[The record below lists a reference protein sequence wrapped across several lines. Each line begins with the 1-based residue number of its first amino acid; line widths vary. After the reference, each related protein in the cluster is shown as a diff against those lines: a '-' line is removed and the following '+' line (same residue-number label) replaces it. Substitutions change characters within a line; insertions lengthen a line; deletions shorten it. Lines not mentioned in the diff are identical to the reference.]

1 MVTSKIT
8 VGTGLIVTRNNEEI
22 LLVMDR
28 RRKLGGRREKWGI
41 IGGVLEEN
49 LTFEDNALKEALEE
63 TGYKV
68 RLTGVVGI
76 YQHVEEE
83 YNRISIIYKAEPL
96 AKIREP
102 MEDEI
107 EKVQWFR
114 FDEIPFDDLR
124 FAHNEQMIR
133 DALLESQATMMCNLQ
148 FIRTGYQ

>member
-1 MVTSKIT
+1 MGTSKIT

-41 IGGVLEEN
+41 IGGTLEEN
-49 LTFEDNALKEALEE
+49 LTFEDNARKEALEE
-63 TGYKV
+63 TGYQV
-68 RLTGVVGI
+68 RLTGLVGV

-96 AKIREP
+96 SKVADP
-102 MEDEI
+102 LEDEI
-107 EKVQWFR
+107 EKIRWFS
-114 FDEIPFDDLR
+114 FDEIPFQDLR

-133 DALLESQATMMCNLQ
+133 DALEGSPSTITRALQ
-148 FIRTGYQ
+148 VVRTSYQ